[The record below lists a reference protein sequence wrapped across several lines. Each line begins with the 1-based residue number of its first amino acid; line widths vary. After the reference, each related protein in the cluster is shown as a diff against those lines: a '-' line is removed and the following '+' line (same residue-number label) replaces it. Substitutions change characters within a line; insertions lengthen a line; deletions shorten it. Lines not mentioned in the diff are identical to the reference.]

1 MNKKNLKILVVG
13 VGSIGKKH
21 IDNFKNFT
29 KKIDIV
35 DISKSRIRDCKRKFD
50 FINGSFLSFKEA
62 FKKNNYDAVL
72 ICTPPHKHLDI

>member
-29 KKIDIV
+29 KNDLYITSAILRV
-35 DISKSRIRDCKRKFD
+35 
-50 FINGSFLSFKEA
+50 
-62 FKKNNYDAVL
+62 
-72 ICTPPHKHLDI
+72 